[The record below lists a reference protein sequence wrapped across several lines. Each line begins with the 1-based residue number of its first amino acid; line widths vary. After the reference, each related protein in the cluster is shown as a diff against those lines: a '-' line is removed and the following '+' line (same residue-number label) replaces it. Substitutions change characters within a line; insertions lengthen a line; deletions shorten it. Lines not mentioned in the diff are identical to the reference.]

1 MQYGIGQAEAVH
13 IVAGDDFKAE
23 TLVKA
28 QRLRVL
34 LVHINAASA
43 TGKGF
48 THEGR
53 TDAAFS

>member
-23 TLVKA
+23 TLVKV
-28 QRLRVL
+28 QCLRVL
-34 LVHINAASA
+34 LVHIYAASA

-48 THEGR
+48 THEG
-53 TDAAFS
+53 